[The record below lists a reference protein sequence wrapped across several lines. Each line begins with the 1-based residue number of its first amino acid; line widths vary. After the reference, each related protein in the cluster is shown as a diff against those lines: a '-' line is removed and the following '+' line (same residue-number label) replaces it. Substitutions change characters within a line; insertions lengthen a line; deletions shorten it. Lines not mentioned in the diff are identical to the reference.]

1 MRATFLLLLLA
12 TAAVP
17 RTAAAQAVQRCIGA
31 DGRTVFTDRR
41 CEEIGAVQRVPAPAA
56 VAGNTRRIGQA
67 CPRRL
72 SDLVGEL
79 GAAIQ
84 SGDVNRLSALY
95 DWRGVSGSTA
105 TQRFDQLEAMVARPL
120 LQGMSER
127 SGHRLA

>member
-56 VAGNTRRIGQA
+56 PPCCR
-67 CPRRL
+67 
-72 SDLVGEL
+72 
-79 GAAIQ
+79 
-84 SGDVNRLSALY
+84 
-95 DWRGVSGSTA
+95 
-105 TQRFDQLEAMVARPL
+105 
-120 LQGMSER
+120 
-127 SGHRLA
+127 